1 MACFADLLC
10 FISTLKIN
18 DMDVDVENTTD
29 NGTGSM
35 MAYNYPNHTM
45 LLTGL
50 KSGTTYNYCVIA
62 MNATNLEEVGEQMC
76 GNFTTAAPSCTE
88 GIYISYKYSL
98 SHMYTVDHTHK
109 HTHKHTKYT
118 HTRAHTHTHTHTHV
132 HIHTKQYIY
141 LRKATVHRSPSSKSV
156 YKLHPPC
163 QSSHYYVCELK

>member
-29 NGTGSM
+29 NGNGSM
-35 MAYNYPNHTM
+35 MAYNYPNHTI

-62 MNATNLEEVGEQMC
+62 MNATNMEEVGEPMC
-76 GNFTTAAPSCTE
+76 GNFTTAATSCTG

-109 HTHKHTKYT
+109 HTHTQTHKIHT
-118 HTRAHTHTHTHTHV
+118 HTRAHTHARTHTHTHT
-132 HIHTKQYIY
+132 HKHKHTHMHTCTYMCIM
-141 LRKATVHRSPSSKSV
+141 L
-156 YKLHPPC
+156 C
-163 QSSHYYVCELK
+163 I